1 MNMRQQPWSRWSVR
15 LLPILLLAATTVR
28 AFPPVG
34 SDGPFRTMTLKN
46 GLEVIVIED
55 ETVPLVTI
63 DIVVRNGAF
72 TEPDEFAG
80 LSHLYEHMFF
90 KANDRYPSQE
100 EYMARVQQLGIVYN
114 GYTSDEL
121 VNYFFTMP
129 VDSLEAG
136 MSFMADAI
144 MTPRFTNEELVR
156 ERSVVLGEFD
166 RNEAQPTFVLRYAL
180 DSAVWNPY
188 VSRKQPLGQRQVIN
202 TATEEKMR
210 MIQQRF
216 YVPNNSALIVSGAV
230 NAEEVFKLAERYLS
244 GWKRGSN
251 PFPTYNPPEFPELQ
265 SKLVLRP
272 AEVPNPVL
280 QMVWHGPSVTVD
292 EPDPYIAD
300 ILFTMVNQP
309 TSRISTR
316 LIDSGLVTEF
326 YMGYQSAR
334 NTGDISMY
342 TTVVDPADVARVVKI
357 VKDELRQMAKPGYFT
372 EEDLATAKQIMTDAR
387 IFERENLYSYTIRTV
402 PFWWS
407 VAGGLEYYNNLIP
420 NMNRVTLTQT
430 REFINE
436 YVVGRPFILGAGA
449 SQESLTDLG
458 LTEGALTW

>member
-1 MNMRQQPWSRWSVR
+1 MKTTSATGTRLIR
-15 LLPILLLAATTVR
+15 LLPALFLAAATAG

-34 SDGPFRTMTLKN
+34 SDGPFRTITLKN

-90 KANDRYPSQE
+90 KANARYPSQQ
-100 EYMARVQQLGIVYN
+100 EYMTRVQQLGIVYN

-136 MSFMADAI
+136 MAFMADAI
-144 MTPRFTNEELVR
+144 TSPRFTNDELVR

-188 VSRKQPLGQRQVIN
+188 VSRKQPLGQRKVIN
-202 TATEEKMR
+202 TATEEQMR

-230 NAEEVFKLAERYLS
+230 DAEEVFRLAETYLA
-244 GWKRGSN
+244 GWERGSN
-251 PFPTYNPPEFPELQ
+251 PFPTYNPPSFPALQ

-272 AEVPNPVL
+272 ADVPNPL
-280 QMVWHGPSVTVD
+280 LRMVWHGPSVTVD

-309 TSRISTR
+309 TSRISTK
-316 LIDSGLVTEF
+316 LVDSGLVTDF

-342 TTVVDPADVARVVKI
+342 ATVVDPADVGRVVSI
-357 VKDELRQMAKPGYFT
+357 LKDELRQMSKPGYFT
-372 EEDLATAKQIMTDAR
+372 EEDLGLAKQIMSDAR
-387 IFERENLYSYTIRTV
+387 IFEREDLYSYTIRTV

-407 VAGGLEYYNNLIP
+407 VAGSLDYYNNLIP
-420 NMNRVTLTQT
+420 NMNRVTLPQT
-430 REFINE
+430 REFITE
-436 YVVGRPFILGAGA
+436 YVVGQPFILGVGA
-449 SQESLTDLG
+449 PGESLANLD